1 MFVFLGFLKVV
12 LLQVDQPLKI
22 SQHTQF
28 HGHTLTGENFAS
40 AILERLKLWD
50 YQLWR
55 RDHLEWH
62 DLHAEFHKIYR
73 MVQS

>member
-12 LLQVDQPLKI
+12 LLKVDEPLKI
-22 SQHTQF
+22 SQYTQF

-40 AILERLKLWD
+40 AIFERLKLWD

-73 MVQS
+73 KLQS